1 MEFGGRTHSDL
12 YWSYTNKVVNEAME
26 LYNKEKLC
34 YSSMDMSYKDKK
46 VVLYTSPGYPYILI
60 TDITINEYER
70 IGVIAAASEELLRN
84 INVDELP
91 RNIFKSVD
99 VPNTFWVFSEIKKDS
114 KYWWGFDPSMRMVIE
129 QINKP
134 VLQVIFFKAMEGGSG
149 FLPIENQVLFTVRR
163 W

>member
-1 MEFGGRTHSDL
+1 MMEFDGRAHSDL

-46 VVLYTSPGYPYILI
+46 VVLYASPGYPYILI
-60 TDITINEYER
+60 TDISINEYER
-70 IGVIAAASEELLRN
+70 IGAIAGTSEEVLRTV
-84 INVDELP
+84 NVDELP
-91 RNIFKSVD
+91 RHIFKAAD
-99 VPNTFWVFSEIKKDS
+99 ALDTFWVFSEIKKDS

-134 VLQVIFFKAMEGGSG
+134 VLQAIFFKEIEGGSDY
-149 FLPIENQVLFTVRR
+149 LPIENQVFFVE
-163 W
+163 